1 MSERKWT
8 EKQLQAIENRNR
20 TLLVSAAAG
29 SGKTATLTE
38 RIIRSLTDEENPVSV
53 DTLLVVTFTNAAAAE
68 LRAKISAAL
77 SEAVKKNPGNK
88 ALERQ
93 LFMLPQAKI
102 RTIDSFC
109 GDILRA
115 NADRVGVPFNYRI
128 ADTSECEII
137 AMSLL
142 DGLIEA
148 VYSGEA
154 PEIASPEEFER
165 LSDCL
170 TDSKRTEELSD
181 VFRVLYNKCE
191 SVEDG
196 VMSIKRL
203 AELYN
208 TDNFD
213 GFEAMPHVS
222 YVMER
227 ARELAVHYRTVISDL
242 AGQMPLDSD
251 KAKAF
256 YDTALSDLGAF
267 SEIERAGSYTE
278 LRESV
283 RSFSL
288 IKRPAARGELADNDI
303 IKTYIRARDGA
314 KEDVKKIQPFFSYTE
329 KEWRELYSSL
339 YQMVLIIY
347 RFVCAFHDAFV
358 KEKVRRGALSYAD
371 VERFALECLVKDGE
385 RTDVAENLAKS
396 YSAIYIDEYQDVNPL
411 QNSVFEAISRPDNRF
426 MVGDIKQSIYG
437 FRSARPEIFA
447 EMKRNFKPLCEADE
461 GEAASV
467 FMSNNFRCDRGV
479 VDFVNNIFDKAFSL
493 VGKSIGYLDEDRLIY
508 SKNYDIEPEYT
519 RPEICMLD
527 KTLSDDDSDGEE
539 TDAKAPNVVAKKIK
553 ELISSATLAD
563 GRAVC
568 PSDIAIILRN
578 AKGRD
583 REYAEALERLNIPVR
598 ISGAKSFFLSAE
610 VLLAL
615 CLLNSI
621 DNPRRDIY
629 LAGLMCS
636 PLYSFTP
643 DEMYLI
649 RKSSREGTLY
659 DALLKYNEQN
669 PDFKKG
675 HNFVFELRKYRALS
689 EGISCDEL
697 IFRLYHETGLL
708 ALASN
713 SGGKENLMLL
723 YDYSREFEAGEF
735 RGLYNFIHFINSLI
749 DKRTTFDDTRD
760 TADTE
765 AVHIVTCHSSKGLE
779 YPIVF
784 LVDTE
789 RGFSKQEQKERL
801 SYSAEMGIAM
811 RLRTPSGLAIVNN
824 PVHNII
830 NHYKLRKEFEE
841 ELRILYVALTRAR
854 ERLFVVGTSPL
865 LDREKYLE
873 KVDFLHKTLSPYTM
887 RSLSSFLE
895 IILVTTARAPL
906 CSSDFISCGEENSE
920 EKKETEEPKREKET
934 ADTAEL
940 AEELVG
946 RFGFKYERQH
956 LTRLPEKMSVSKTSP
971 TVLDSATEGV
981 LDLTEDERSDG
992 RTYLPKFIS
1001 GSAIEESA
1009 RRGIATHYFMQF
1021 CDLDRFFKEGAV
1033 AELSR
1038 LVDGGYISARDG
1050 ERVRTGEL
1058 EVFRKSELLRD
1069 MLSAS
1074 ALYRELRFNVR
1085 LPANL
1090 FTENE
1095 ELRDALSDRGVLV
1108 QGVIDCVIEYDDGS
1122 IGVYDYKTDRLTAEE
1137 LKDREKAR
1145 KALISRHET
1154 QLRYY
1159 ALAVE
1164 KMFGRAPKRLAIY
1177 SLHLGEEILVDG
1189 FEK

>member
-1 MSERKWT
+1 MGERKWT
-8 EKQLQAIENRNR
+8 EKQLEAIENRNR

-38 RIIRSLTDEENPVSV
+38 RIIRSLTDEENPISV

-68 LRAKISAAL
+68 LRTKISAAL
-77 SEAVKKNPGNK
+77 SEAVKKNPENK
-88 ALERQ
+88 SLERQ

-128 ADTSECEII
+128 ADSAECEILAASI
-137 AMSLL
+137 I

-154 PEIASPEEFER
+154 PEISSPEEFER

-181 VFRVLYNKCE
+181 VLRVLYNKCE

-196 VMSIKRL
+196 AESIKRL

-213 GFEAMPHVS
+213 SFEAMPHVS
-222 YVMER
+222 YVIER
-227 ARELAVHYRTVISDL
+227 AREISTHYKSVISNL
-242 AGQMPLDSD
+242 CRCMPNETN
-251 KAKAF
+251 KERAF
-256 YDTALSDLGAF
+256 CDTAAKDVEAL
-267 SEIERAGSYTE
+267 SEIERSASYTV
-278 LRESV
+278 LRDAV

-288 IKRPAARGELADNDI
+288 IKRPSDKGELEDNDVI
-303 IKTYIRARDGA
+303 QTYIQARDAA
-314 KEDVKKIQPFFSYTE
+314 KDDVKKIQALFSYTE
-329 KEWRELYSSL
+329 EMWLELYSSL
-339 YQMVLIIY
+339 YRMVLILY
-347 RFVCAFHDAFV
+347 RFISAFHELFV

-371 VERFALECLVKDGE
+371 VERFALECLIKDGE
-385 RTDVAENLAKS
+385 RTDACENLAKS

-411 QNSVFEAISRPDNRF
+411 QDKIFEAISRPDNRF

-447 EMKRNFKPLCEADE
+447 QMKRTFKPLCEAE
-461 GEAASV
+461 AGEAASV

-493 VGKSIGYLDEDRLIY
+493 VGESIGYLDEDRLIY
-508 SKNYDIEPEYT
+508 SKNYDVEPEYM

-527 KTLSDDDSDGEE
+527 KTSSDEEDSD
-539 TDAKAPNVVAKKIK
+539 ARAPLVVAKKIK
-553 ELISSATLAD
+553 ELLSGATLSD

-583 REYAEALERLNIPVR
+583 KEYAKALESLNIPVR
-598 ISGAKSFFLSAE
+598 ISGAKSFFLSSE

-659 DALLKYNEQN
+659 DALLNYIEQN
-669 PDFKKG
+669 PEFKKG
-675 HNFVFELRKYRALS
+675 REFVFELRKYRALS
-689 EGISCDEL
+689 ESVSCDEL

-723 YDYSREFEAGEF
+723 YDYSREFLAGEF
-735 RGLYNFIHFINSLI
+735 RGLYSFIHFINGLI
-749 DKRTTFDDTRD
+749 DKRTSFDDTRD
-760 TADTE
+760 TADAN
-765 AVHIVTCHSSKGLE
+765 AVHVITCHASKGLE

-784 LVDTE
+784 LPDTD
-789 RGFSKQEQKERL
+789 RGFSNQESRDRL
-801 SYSAEMGIAM
+801 SYSAEMGIAT

-824 PVHNII
+824 PIHNII
-830 NHYKLRKEFEE
+830 NHYRLRKEFEE

-854 ERLFVVGTSPL
+854 ERLFVIGTSPL
-865 LDREKYLE
+865 NDREKYLE

-887 RSLSSFLE
+887 RTLSSFLE
-895 IILVTTARAPL
+895 IILVTTAMKPQ
-906 CSSDFISCGEENSE
+906 SIEEFVSFSEEKNE
-920 EKKETEEPKREKET
+920 EKKEEKET
-934 ADTAEL
+934 ERVNETDTTHL
-940 AEELVG
+940 AEELVS
-946 RFGFKYERQH
+946 RFDFKYERQH

-971 TVLDSATEGV
+971 TVLDSADEGV
-981 LDLTEDERSDG
+981 IDLVREGRLDG

-1001 GSAIEESA
+1001 GSAVDESA

-1021 CDLDRFFKEGAV
+1021 CDLQRFFEEGAV
-1033 AELSR
+1033 AELSH
-1038 LVDGGYISARDG
+1038 LVEGGYISSRDG
-1050 ERVRTGEL
+1050 ERVRIDEL
-1058 EVFRKSELLRD
+1058 EVFRKSNLLRD
-1069 MLSAS
+1069 MLSARS
-1074 ALYRELRFNVR
+1074 LYRELRFNVR

-1090 FTENE
+1090 FTESDE
-1095 ELRDALSDRGVLV
+1095 RRASLSDREVLV
-1108 QGVIDCVIEYDDGS
+1108 QGVIDCVIEYADGS
-1122 IGVYDYKTDRLTAEE
+1122 IGVYDYKTDRLTREE
-1137 LKDREKAR
+1137 LEDEEEAR
-1145 KALISRHET
+1145 KTLISRHET

-1159 ALAVE
+1159 ALATE
-1164 KMFGRAPKRLAIY
+1164 KIFGRAPKRLGIY
-1177 SLHLGEEILVDG
+1177 SLHLGGEILIDG